1 MVLSYLMPSRK
12 TVTKTVGFFGGVYLA
27 NAYIQ
32 QRLEEVKQK
41 LEVENNAQDK
51 YVGSRLNR

>member
-1 MVLSYLMPSRK
+1 M
-12 TVTKTVGFFGGVYLA
+12 TKTVGFFGGVYLTH
-27 NAYIQ
+27 AYIQ

-51 YVGSRLNR
+51 YALSPRSENIP